1 MATIQLDFQHD
12 INVSVQVGDL
22 VYWVSTTAVGTSSS
36 NPLNPANDPWE
47 STTTPHDSASREDV
61 RLMGPIIQI
70 VPWNGSITSLIV
82 DYPNSLA
89 QTYGQPSVTDFIMFS
104 KDNKVNLSS
113 LLGYY
118 SKIQFRNNSTEEA
131 ELFTVGA
138 DFVESS
144 K

>member
-61 RLMGPIIQI
+61 ILMGPIIQI

-104 KDNKVNLSS
+104 KDNKANLSS
-113 LLGYY
+113 LSGYY
-118 SKIQFRNNSTEEA
+118 AEA
-131 ELFTVGA
+131 EMKNDDTSAVELYAVGSEIFT
-138 DFVESS
+138 SS